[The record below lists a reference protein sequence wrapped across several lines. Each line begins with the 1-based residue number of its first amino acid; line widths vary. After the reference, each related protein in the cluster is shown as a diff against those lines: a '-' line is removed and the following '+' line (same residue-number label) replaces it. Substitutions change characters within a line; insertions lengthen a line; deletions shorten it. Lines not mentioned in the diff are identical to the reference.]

1 MTLAL
6 TAVIVGL
13 IFLVWS
19 ADKFIEGAAVT
30 AKYFGMSP
38 LLIGMVIVGFGTSAP
53 EMVVSAL
60 ASLQGNPG
68 IALGNAYGS
77 NISNIALILGVT
89 ALLSPIAVNSQVLR
103 KEMPVLLAVTALA
116 AIQLADGHLSRW
128 DAIVLMI
135 VFVVLMG
142 WSIYQGMQGSPDAM
156 GVDMQQEVDNYAMPL
171 NKAIFWL
178 ITGIVVL
185 VVSSRILVWGAVDIA
200 TALGVSDLIIGLTII
215 AVGTS
220 LPELASSLM
229 AVKKGEHDIALGN
242 VIGSNLFNTLTVVG
256 IAGLISPTNVPPEIL
271 SRDIAV
277 MAGLTVILFI
287 FAYGFRGPGR
297 INRIE
302 GALLLTAFVAYT
314 SYLVSMVIL
323 PQ

>member
-1 MTLAL
+1 MSLAF
-6 TAVIVGL
+6 AAIVVGL
-13 IFLVWS
+13 VFLVWS

-60 ASLQGNPG
+60 ASMQGNPG

-77 NISNIALILGVT
+77 NITNIALILGLT
-89 ALLSPIAVNSQVLR
+89 ALLSPIAVHSQVLR
-103 KEMPVLLAVTALA
+103 KEMPILIAVTALA
-116 AIQLADGHLSRW
+116 AFQLADGQLTRW
-128 DAIVLMI
+128 DAVVLMV
-135 VFVVLMG
+135 VFFVLMG
-142 WSIYQGMQGSPDAM
+142 WSVYQGMTGKTDALGDEMQG
-156 GVDMQQEVDNYAMPL
+156 EVDSYDMPL
-171 NKAIFWL
+171 KKAVIWL
-178 ITGIVVL
+178 IIGLVVL
-185 VVSSRILVWGAVDIA
+185 VLSSRLLVWGAVDIA
-200 TALGVSDLIIGLTII
+200 VALGVSDLIIGLTIV

-229 AVKKGEHDIALGN
+229 AIKKGEHDIALGN
-242 VIGSNLFNTLTVVG
+242 IIGSNLFNTLTVVS
-256 IAGLISPTNVPPEIL
+256 IAGLISPMAVPPEVL

-277 MAGLTVILFI
+277 MAGLTVLLFI

-302 GALLLTAFVAYT
+302 GGLLLSAFIAYT
-314 SYLVSMVIL
+314 TYLISTVIL
-323 PQ
+323 